1 MSRPKGRPT
10 KCDTQKILDAE
21 RIQKLGATD
30 IITAEYLGIQT
41 STFYDWIRK
50 GEQNPESVYGQF
62 AEAVK
67 RGRSQCGIVN
77 LATIQAAARAGQWT
91 AAAWMLER
99 RYGYK
104 NVVETEQRNQPDS
117 IDLETEEGRQQ
128 AVDMLNQLPI
138 SILKNIDHR
147 RLYAALDAGEE

>member
-50 GEQNPESVYGQF
+50 GEQNPKSIYGQF

>member
-41 STFYDWIRK
+41 STSYDWIRK